1 MNEDSKTSMS
11 ELSTIKKEKTIP
23 ERSPWLYPLS
33 LIALLCI
40 IAPAVYIFRLN
51 QSKKNDQPVVSQA
64 EMIKSVSALGRLE
77 PQGDVI
83 KLAAPPNLGG
93 SKLMELFVK
102 EGEWV
107 KKDETIGLLDNYPR
121 QKADVDLAQEKVKVA
136 QANLEIIKAG
146 AKIGEINAQ
155 QATIE
160 RLQAELMGKIITNK
174 AEIERLQ
181 AQLEGETQEKSANT
195 ERLQAELNNAQSEF
209 DRYQKLAQDGVISE
223 SELDQRRLT
232 LETATE
238 KLKEAQASYEKTL
251 TTLDQEII
259 QAKAKSEETELTLEK
274 QILEAKAILEKI
286 KEIRPV
292 DLQKAQ
298 AEVNQSLAELKQVQ
312 EDLELAYIKASV
324 SGKVLKI
331 HTHPGENVDQ
341 STGIVELGQTD
352 QMLAIAE
359 VYESE
364 ISQVKLG
371 QRALITSESGAF
383 SQQIEGK
390 VIEIGQ
396 QIGKK
401 DVLNTDPAADV
412 DARVV
417 EVKIL
422 LNPEFSQLV
431 SSLTYSKII
440 VEILL

>member
-1 MNEDSKTSMS
+1 M
-11 ELSTIKKEKTIP
+11 
-23 ERSPWLYPLS
+23 
-33 LIALLCI
+33 
-40 IAPAVYIFRLN
+40 
-51 QSKKNDQPVVSQA
+51 
-64 EMIKSVSALGRLE
+64 
-77 PQGDVI
+77 
-83 KLAAPPNLGG
+83 
-93 SKLMELFVK
+93 
-102 EGEWV
+102 
-107 KKDETIGLLDNYPR
+107 
-121 QKADVDLAQEKVKVA
+121 
-136 QANLEIIKAG
+136 
-146 AKIGEINAQ
+146 
-155 QATIE
+155 
-160 RLQAELMGKIITNK
+160 
-174 AEIERLQ
+174 
-181 AQLEGETQEKSANT
+181 
-195 ERLQAELNNAQSEF
+195 
-209 DRYQKLAQDGVISE
+209 
-223 SELDQRRLT
+223 
-232 LETATE
+232 
-238 KLKEAQASYEKTL
+238 KEAQASYEKTL